1 MQKALTLLTLWTDRD
16 GGVDQQ
22 RDDVTIEVLAEALV
36 EPFPTMLGL
45 LAVATKLLDELSQ
58 CNGQSMQE
66 LLQIFAAQ
74 AAASRE
80 RATDENE

>member
-1 MQKALTLLTLWTDRD
+1 MLTLWTDRD